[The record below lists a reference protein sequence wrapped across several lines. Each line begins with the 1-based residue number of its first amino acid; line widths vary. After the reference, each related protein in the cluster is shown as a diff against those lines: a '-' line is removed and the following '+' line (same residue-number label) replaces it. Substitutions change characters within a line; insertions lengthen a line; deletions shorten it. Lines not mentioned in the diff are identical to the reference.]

1 MPITLEDDHPRVS
14 TPVVKRQRIGERF
27 VGAIVR
33 VEQRDRMK
41 KVDGDWR
48 PMLKDNG
55 KARQELVVHCLS
67 MPKTTTVAG
76 IGDDVGVPE
85 PGTLVRLILT
95 GKAFGE
101 WIEARKSHRGGHLN
115 VGDVVVQEVTVAQAY
130 DANGQPKGGEMTDQA
145 TADKIPRG
153 TSVGFYGPL
162 TLHEPKEQEWVDQAE
177 AAYRNATAVAAAPP
191 VDDGTDEP
199 F

>member
-1 MPITLEDDHPRVS
+1 MPITLEEDQPRVS

-27 VGAIVR
+27 IGAIVR

-41 KVDGDWR
+41 KDADGTWQ
-48 PMLKDNG
+48 PMLKPNG

-115 VGDVVVQEVTVAQAY
+115 VGDVVVQDVTVAQAY
-130 DANGQPKGGEMTDQA
+130 DANGQPKGGEITDQA

-162 TLHEPKEQEWVDQAE
+162 TLHEPKEQEWIDKAE

-191 VDDGTDEP
+191 VDDDESP